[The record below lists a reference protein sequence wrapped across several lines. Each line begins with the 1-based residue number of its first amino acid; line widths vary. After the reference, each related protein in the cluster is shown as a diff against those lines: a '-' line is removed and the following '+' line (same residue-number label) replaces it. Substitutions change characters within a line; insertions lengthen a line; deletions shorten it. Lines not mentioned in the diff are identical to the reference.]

1 MLPQPIEGASNPA
14 IESAVAT
21 MQRVIEGGRKVREQQ
36 KKSMKQPLKEVVIVA
51 ETAVLAE
58 AEMLESY
65 ILSELNVGACRRE
78 EDDGTWVV
86 NTLVPNFKLL
96 GKKLGKDMP
105 KVKTAIMSM
114 APDKV
119 EEFIASGTMEV
130 EGYTLTS
137 GAMHSRIHPS
147 LTRLLKCPVCAAEEV
162 QVTKKFKGESETMK
176 GTMAEGGILVL
187 LNTELDDV
195 LVAKGYVRE
204 FVNRVQ
210 KLRKSGGLA
219 ATDKIEV
226 FYEPLSA
233 PKKAPKKGKKGKGA
247 AAAAPPTV
255 ADTVAKLGGEIG
267 SVLNTPAPTLV
278 AALQPQTVVLAE
290 EEVEIDDEKFGL
302 KLARVGLGFSTS
314 VRPIHTV
321 ARPPSACRTSL
332 LSDTPGCVGGGG
344 GGGWGQGARDGRGAD
359 ALHHGL
365 RAAKEGVRGQSLD
378 PRDPRRAG
386 GGAA

>member
-1 MLPQPIEGASNPA
+1 
-14 IESAVAT
+14 
-21 MQRVIEGGRKVREQQ
+21 
-36 KKSMKQPLKEVVIVA
+36 
-51 ETAVLAE
+51 
-58 AEMLESY
+58 
-65 ILSELNVGACRRE
+65 
-78 EDDGTWVV
+78 
-86 NTLVPNFKLL
+86 
-96 GKKLGKDMP
+96 
-105 KVKTAIMSM
+105 
-114 APDKV
+114 
-119 EEFIASGTMEV
+119 MEV

-137 GAMHSRIHPS
+137 GAMHDRIHPS
-147 LTRLLKCPVCAAEEV
+147 LTRFLKCPICAAEEV

-302 KLARVGLGFSTS
+302 KLARVGLGFSAS
-314 VRPIHTV
+314 VRPIHSPRATLTLSNLV
-321 ARPPSACRTSL
+321 AF
-332 LSDTPGCVGGGG
+332 
-344 GGGWGQGARDGRGAD
+344 
-359 ALHHGL
+359 
-365 RAAKEGVRGQSLD
+365 
-378 PRDPRRAG
+378 
-386 GGAA
+386 

>member
-119 EEFIASGTMEV
+119 EAFMASGSMEV

-137 GAMHSRIHPS
+137 GAMHDRIQPS
-147 LTRLLKCPVCAAEEV
+147 LTRFLKCPICARGGPGDEE
-162 QVTKKFKGESETMK
+162 
-176 GTMAEGGILVL
+176 I
-187 LNTELDDV
+187 
-195 LVAKGYVRE
+195 
-204 FVNRVQ
+204 
-210 KLRKSGGLA
+210 
-219 ATDKIEV
+219 
-226 FYEPLSA
+226 
-233 PKKAPKKGKKGKGA
+233 
-247 AAAAPPTV
+247 
-255 ADTVAKLGGEIG
+255 
-267 SVLNTPAPTLV
+267 
-278 AALQPQTVVLAE
+278 
-290 EEVEIDDEKFGL
+290 
-302 KLARVGLGFSTS
+302 
-314 VRPIHTV
+314 
-321 ARPPSACRTSL
+321 
-332 LSDTPGCVGGGG
+332 
-344 GGGWGQGARDGRGAD
+344 QG
-359 ALHHGL
+359 
-365 RAAKEGVRGQSLD
+365 
-378 PRDPRRAG
+378 
-386 GGAA
+386 

>member
-119 EEFIASGTMEV
+119 EAFIASGTMEV

-137 GAMHSRIHPS
+137 GAMHSRIRPS
-147 LTRLLKCPVCAAEEV
+147 LTRLLKCPMCAAEEV

-314 VRPIHTV
+314 VRPMHTV
-321 ARPPSACRTSL
+321 ARPPSACRTLL
-332 LSDTPGCVGGGG
+332 LSDTWLRRRWRRRRVGTRSSRRTRCRCSPP
-344 GGGWGQGARDGRGAD
+344 WTTRG
-359 ALHHGL
+359 
-365 RAAKEGVRGQSLD
+365 
-378 PRDPRRAG
+378 
-386 GGAA
+386 